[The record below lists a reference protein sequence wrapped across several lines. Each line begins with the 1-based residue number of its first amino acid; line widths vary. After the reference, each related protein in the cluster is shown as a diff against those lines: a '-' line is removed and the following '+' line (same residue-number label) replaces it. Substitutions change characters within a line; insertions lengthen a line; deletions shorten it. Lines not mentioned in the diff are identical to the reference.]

1 MFIAYVS
8 KLVFM
13 KSLLLFV
20 VLFFHFPALVAFQGD
35 IIDDLNGQFKAAN
48 SKDIATN
55 FSGSVDLIII
65 DEEDV
70 YSKAQG
76 EQILRDFFIK
86 HPPVKTSVFHKINN
100 SPNYRFGVVILN
112 TSKET
117 FRVSITMKKVNN
129 SFQITELRIETAK
142 D

>member
-1 MFIAYVS
+1 MT
-8 KLVFM
+8 
-13 KSLLLFV
+13 SLYR
-20 VLFFHFPALVAFQGD
+20 PVAIQAD
-35 IIDDLNGQFKAAN
+35 IIDDLSSYFKAGNA
-48 SKDIATN
+48 KDIAKN
-55 FSGSVDLIII
+55 FASTIELIII

-76 EQILRDFFIK
+76 EQILRDFFVK

-100 SPNYRFGVVILN
+100 SPNYRFGVIILN

-129 SFQITELRIETAK
+129 TFQITELRIEPAK

>member
-1 MFIAYVS
+1 MIRSLFL
-8 KLVFM
+8 LVI
-13 KSLLLFV
+13 SLTSLYRPVTLQ
-20 VLFFHFPALVAFQGD
+20 AD
-35 IIDDLNGQFKAAN
+35 IIDDLSGYFKAGN
-48 SKDIATN
+48 SRDIAKN
-55 FSGSVDLIII
+55 FASTIELIIV

-76 EQILRDFFIK
+76 EQILRDFFMK

-129 SFQITELRIETAK
+129 SFQITELRIEPAK

>member
-1 MFIAYVS
+1 MIRSLFLFIIGLS
-8 KLVFM
+8 
-13 KSLLLFV
+13 SLYSSN
-20 VLFFHFPALVAFQGD
+20 AIQAD
-35 IIDDLNGQFKAAN
+35 IIDDLSSYFKAGNA
-48 SKDIATN
+48 KEIAKIFASTIE
-55 FSGSVDLIII
+55 LIII

-86 HPPVKTSVFHKINN
+86 HPAVKTSVFHKINN

-117 FRVSITMKKVNN
+117 FRVSITMKKFNN
-129 SFQITELRIETAK
+129 SFLITELRIEPAK

>member
-1 MFIAYVS
+1 MIRSLFL
-8 KLVFM
+8 LVI
-13 KSLLLFV
+13 SLTSLYL
-20 VLFFHFPALVAFQGD
+20 PSAIQAD
-35 IIDDLNGQFKAAN
+35 IIDDLSSYFKAGN
-48 SKDIATN
+48 TKEIARN
-55 FSGSVDLIII
+55 FSSTIELIII

-76 EQILRDFFIK
+76 EQILRDFFTK
-86 HPPVKTSVFHKINN
+86 HPPIKTSVFHKINN

-117 FRVSITMKKVNN
+117 FRVSITMKKFNN
-129 SFQITELRIETAK
+129 SFLITELRIEPAK

>member
-1 MFIAYVS
+1 MIRSLFL
-8 KLVFM
+8 LVI
-13 KSLLLFV
+13 SLTSLYL
-20 VLFFHFPALVAFQGD
+20 PSAIQAD
-35 IIDDLNGQFKAAN
+35 IIDDLSSYFKAGN
-48 SKDIATN
+48 TKEIARN
-55 FSGSVDLIII
+55 FSSTIELIII

-76 EQILRDFFIK
+76 EQILRDFFTK

-117 FRVSITMKKVNN
+117 FRVSITMKKFNN
-129 SFQITELRIETAK
+129 SFLITELRIEPAK

>member
-1 MFIAYVS
+1 MIRSLFL
-8 KLVFM
+8 LVF
-13 KSLLLFV
+13 SLSSLYG
-20 VLFFHFPALVAFQGD
+20 PRAIQAD
-35 IIDDLNGQFKAAN
+35 IIDDLSSYFKAGNAKEVAK
-48 SKDIATN
+48 SFASTIE
-55 FSGSVDLIII
+55 LIIV

-76 EQILRDFFIK
+76 EQILRDFFLK

-112 TSKET
+112 TGKET
-117 FRVSITMKKVNN
+117 FRVSITMKKFNN
-129 SFQITELRIETAK
+129 NFLITELRIEPAK

>member
-1 MFIAYVS
+1 MIRSLFL
-8 KLVFM
+8 LVI
-13 KSLLLFV
+13 SLTSLYL
-20 VLFFHFPALVAFQGD
+20 PSAIQAD
-35 IIDDLNGQFKAAN
+35 IIDDLSSYFKAGN
-48 SKDIATN
+48 TKEIARN
-55 FSGSVDLIII
+55 FSSTIELIII

-117 FRVSITMKKVNN
+117 FRVSITMKKFNN
-129 SFQITELRIETAK
+129 SFLITELRIEPAK

>member
-1 MFIAYVS
+1 MIRSFFLLIISLSSLYSSQAYQ
-8 KLVFM
+8 
-13 KSLLLFV
+13 
-20 VLFFHFPALVAFQGD
+20 AD
-35 IIDDLNGQFKAAN
+35 IIDDLSSYFKAGNA
-48 SKDIATN
+48 KEIAKN
-55 FSGSVDLIII
+55 FASTIELIIV

-76 EQILRDFFIK
+76 EQILRDFFVK

-117 FRVSITMKKVNN
+117 FRVSITMKKFN
-129 SFQITELRIETAK
+129 SSFLITELRIEPAK

>member
-1 MFIAYVS
+1 MIRSLFLFIIGLS
-8 KLVFM
+8 
-13 KSLLLFV
+13 SLYSSN
-20 VLFFHFPALVAFQGD
+20 AIQAD
-35 IIDDLNGQFKAAN
+35 IIDDLSSYFKAGNA
-48 SKDIATN
+48 KEIAKSFASTIE
-55 FSGSVDLIII
+55 LIII

-86 HPPVKTSVFHKINN
+86 HPAVKTSVFHKINN

-117 FRVSITMKKVNN
+117 FRVSITMKKFNN
-129 SFQITELRIETAK
+129 SFLITELRIEPTK

>member
-1 MFIAYVS
+1 MIRSLFLFIIGLS
-8 KLVFM
+8 
-13 KSLLLFV
+13 SLYSSN
-20 VLFFHFPALVAFQGD
+20 AIQAD
-35 IIDDLNGQFKAAN
+35 IIDDLSSYFKAGNA
-48 SKDIATN
+48 KEIAKSFASTIE
-55 FSGSVDLIII
+55 LIII

-86 HPPVKTSVFHKINN
+86 HPAVKTSVFHKINN

-112 TSKET
+112 TSRET
-117 FRVSITMKKVNN
+117 FRVSITMKKFNN
-129 SFQITELRIETAK
+129 SFLITELRIEPAK

>member
-1 MFIAYVS
+1 MIRSFFLLIISLSSLYSS
-8 KLVFM
+8 K
-13 KSLLLFV
+13 
-20 VLFFHFPALVAFQGD
+20 AIQAD
-35 IIDDLNGQFKAAN
+35 IIDDLSSYFKAGNA
-48 SKDIATN
+48 KEIAKN
-55 FSGSVDLIII
+55 FASTIELIIV

-76 EQILRDFFIK
+76 EQILRDFFVK

-100 SPNYRFGVVILN
+100 SPNYRFGVVILS

-117 FRVSITMKKVNN
+117 FRVSITMKKFN
-129 SFQITELRIETAK
+129 SSFLITELRIEPAK